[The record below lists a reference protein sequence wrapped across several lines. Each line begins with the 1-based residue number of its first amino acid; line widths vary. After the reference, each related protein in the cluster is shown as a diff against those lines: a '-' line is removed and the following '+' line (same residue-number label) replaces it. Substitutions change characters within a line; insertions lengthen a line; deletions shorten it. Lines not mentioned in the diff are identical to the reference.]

1 MIHRGFW
8 GRATFWGLCFLSLV
22 LLVPPSADSSE
33 AGPVLVSQTISG
45 SSLSGRTLN
54 LSVREKTSRF
64 RDGDLLHV
72 LLDNSPL
79 EAVSPMDG
87 LFSIVI
93 PHLSGHAHRVS
104 LRFSRKDQT
113 EWGSEL
119 LVTLPAVSSSG
130 ENH

>member
-1 MIHRGFW
+1 M
-8 GRATFWGLCFLSLV
+8 V

-54 LSVREKTSRF
+54 LSVREKSSRF

-79 EAVSPMDG
+79 EAVSPRDG

-93 PHLSGHAHRVS
+93 PHLSGQAHRVS

-130 ENH
+130 EKH

>member
-1 MIHRGFW
+1 MINRDLWSRVSFG
-8 GRATFWGLCFLSLV
+8 GLCFLSM
-22 LLVPPSADSSE
+22 LLLAPPSADSSE

-79 EAVSPMDG
+79 EAVSPRDG

-93 PHLSGHAHRVS
+93 PNLSGQAHRVS

-130 ENH
+130 EKH